1 MSDKKISQLNA
12 ASALG
17 GTEQIPL
24 TQGEE
29 TKQATV
35 DNVKDYIIPLAE
47 TTIKPKAVEQ
57 AQKYL
62 VSTDITAEDGVDIDL
77 SDSAY
82 EDAVLIKLSW
92 TGGSGTAVYTLP
104 DATASNNVDRMIRF
118 ISDDTFQSNTHVKLT
133 PASGQTL
140 DNSSTAYDVNKAY
153 EGVLLWSDGTEW
165 FVIQKKA

>member
-1 MSDKKISQLNA
+1 MSDKKISQLTA
-12 ASALG
+12 ASTLG

-24 TQGEE
+24 TQGGV

-47 TTIKPKAVEQ
+47 DVIKPKAVKE

-62 VSTDITAEDGVDIDL
+62 IPTTITAEDGVDIDL
-77 SDSAY
+77 ADSVY
-82 EDAVLIKLSW
+82 DDTVIVELSW

-104 DATASNNVDRMIRF
+104 DATSSNNTNRFIRF
-118 ISDDTFQSNTHVKLT
+118 ISDSSFSSNTNVDLT

-140 DNSSTAYDVNKAY
+140 DGSSDKYRINKAY
-153 EGVLLWSDGTEW
+153 EGVALWSDGSEW
-165 FVIQKKA
+165 FIVQKKA